1 MIKLLFLCNKKYWD
15 NKMSRVR
22 FHSVDAIFRHKNI
35 IGVKDGKGFD
45 GWIDAEHSVR
55 KHSPDIIFWYK
66 PLEINGY
73 ENISIPKIISY
84 NEMYD
89 VEGTK
94 KEILKSKSNIVIC
107 HLEND
112 IKKYKNTNFNLYKI
126 PHCIEKTIFKDYKE
140 NKKYDVLLAG
150 VISKDVYPLRY
161 KFQKIIKDNLLKNL
175 NTKILS
181 HPGYRIKNVDEQ
193 VIRYAKEL
201 NKSKLVLSCSSI
213 YKYAL
218 AKYVEVP
225 ACGSLL
231 LADLPDEQNDFFKNL
246 IIPIN
251 ISMSEK
257 EIVEIINFWVKSD
270 DEREKKI
277 KLNYKLI
284 MENYTQEYY
293 SEKFYKIIK
302 NYLNNG

>member
-22 FHSVDAIFRHKNI
+22 FHSAEAILRHKNI
-35 IGVKDGKGFD
+35 IGIKDGAGFD
-45 GWIDAEHSVR
+45 GWVDAEYSVK
-55 KHSPDIIFWYK
+55 KHSPDIVFWYK

-73 ENISIPKIISY
+73 ENISVPKIISY

-89 VEGTK
+89 IENTK

-112 IKKYKNTNFNLYKI
+112 MKKYKNINFNLYNL

-140 NKKYDVLLAG
+140 RKKYDVLLAG
-150 VISKDVYPLRY
+150 VISKEIYPLRY

-175 NTKILS
+175 NVKILN
-181 HPGYRIKNVDEQ
+181 HPGYRIKNVNEQ
-193 VIRYAKEL
+193 VVSYTREL
-201 NKSKLVLSCSSI
+201 NRSKLVLSCSSI

-231 LADLPDEQNDFFKNL
+231 LADLPDERNEFFKNL
-246 IIPIN
+246 IVPID
-251 ISMSEK
+251 ISMSES
-257 EIVEIINFWVKSD
+257 EIVEIINYWIKSND
-270 DEREKKI
+270 KREEKI
-277 KLNYKLI
+277 NLNYKLI
-284 MENYTQEYY
+284 MENYTQEHY

>member
-1 MIKLLFLCNKKYWD
+1 MIKLLFLCDKKYWD

-22 FHSVDAIFRHKNI
+22 FHSAEAILRHKNI
-35 IGVKDGKGFD
+35 IGIKDGAGFD
-45 GWIDAEHSVR
+45 GWVNAEYSVK
-55 KHSPDIIFWYK
+55 KHSPDIVFWYK

-73 ENISIPKIISY
+73 ENISVPKIISY

-89 VEGTK
+89 IENTK

-112 IKKYKNTNFNLYKI
+112 MKKYKNINFNLYNL

-140 NKKYDVLLAG
+140 RKKYDVLLAG
-150 VISKDVYPLRY
+150 VISKEIYPLRY

-175 NTKILS
+175 NVKILN
-181 HPGYRIKNVDEQ
+181 HPGYRIKNVNEQ
-193 VIRYAKEL
+193 VVSYAREL
-201 NKSKLVLSCSSI
+201 NRSKLVLSCSSI

-231 LADLPDEQNDFFKNL
+231 LADLPDERNEFFKNL
-246 IIPIN
+246 IVPID
-251 ISMSEK
+251 ISMSES
-257 EIVEIINFWVKSD
+257 EIVEIINYWIKSN
-270 DEREKKI
+270 DEREEKI
-277 KLNYKLI
+277 NLNYKLI
-284 MENYTQEYY
+284 MESYTQEHY
-293 SEKFYKIIK
+293 SEKFYKIIQ